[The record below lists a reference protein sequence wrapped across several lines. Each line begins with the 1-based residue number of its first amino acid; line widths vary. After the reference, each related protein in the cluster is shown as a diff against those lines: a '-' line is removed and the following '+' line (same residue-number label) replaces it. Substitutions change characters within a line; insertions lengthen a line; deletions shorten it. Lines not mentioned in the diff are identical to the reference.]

1 MSYFPLPVSKN
12 THVCGLV
19 IRKGDFC
26 SYSIVWAGEFLK
38 DNEEQVTEKHVF
50 ILQHTEELD
59 FAFCLWISSEAEPR
73 LLDPSLYYACF
84 DEKKSKSV
92 SNRYLFKVADKWM
105 LLPYAPKD
113 LFEKWQASASG
124 FDNADLSFF
133 HGLFKEHAPK
143 QFGQRQQTRI
153 ARFCGWYNA
162 VEDSP
167 VDAYRRMFLDT
178 NTIDGGPKM
187 DLSQHPNELS
197 EQNKK
202 KVKEAFQI
210 VKCIFPQLITL

>member
-1 MSYFPLPVSKN
+1 MSKN

-38 DNEEQVTEKHVF
+38 DDEEQICDKNVF
-50 ILQHTEELD
+50 ILQQTEELE
-59 FAFCLWISSEAEPR
+59 FVFCIWKSSEAEPR
-73 LLDPSLYYACF
+73 VLDPSLYYACF
-84 DEKKSKSV
+84 DEQKSRSV
-92 SNRYLFKVADKWM
+92 SNRYLFKVADKWL

-113 LFEKWQASASG
+113 LFEKWQATETL
-124 FDNADLSFF
+124 DNADLPFF
-133 HGLFKEHAPK
+133 HGLFEKHAPK
-143 QFGQRQQTRI
+143 QFGERQQTRI

-167 VDAYRRMFLDT
+167 VDAYRRLFLET
-178 NTIDGGPKM
+178 KTIDSGPRM
-187 DLSQHPNELS
+187 DLSQNPTELS
-197 EQNKK
+197 EQNRK

-210 VKCIFPQLITL
+210 VKCIFPQLIL

>member
-1 MSYFPLPVSKN
+1 MSKN

-38 DNEEQVTEKHVF
+38 DDEEQVCDKNVF
-50 ILQHTEELD
+50 ILQQTEELE
-59 FAFCLWISSEAEPR
+59 FVFCIWKSSEAEPR
-73 LLDPSLYYACF
+73 VLDPSLYYACF
-84 DEKKSKSV
+84 DEQKSRSV
-92 SNRYLFKVADKWM
+92 SNRYLFKVADKWL

-113 LFEKWQASASG
+113 LFEKWQATETL
-124 FDNADLSFF
+124 DNADLSFF
-133 HGLFKEHAPK
+133 HGLFEKHAPK
-143 QFGQRQQTRI
+143 QFGERQQTRI

-167 VDAYRRMFLDT
+167 VDAYRRLFLET
-178 NTIDGGPKM
+178 KTIDSGPRM
-187 DLSQHPNELS
+187 DLSQNPTELS
-197 EQNKK
+197 EQNRK

-210 VKCIFPQLITL
+210 VKCIFPQLIL

>member
-1 MSYFPLPVSKN
+1 MSKN

-38 DNEEQVTEKHVF
+38 DDEEQICDKNVF
-50 ILQHTEELD
+50 ILQQTEELE
-59 FAFCLWISSEAEPR
+59 FVFCIWKSSEAEPR
-73 LLDPSLYYACF
+73 VLDPSLYYACF
-84 DEKKSKSV
+84 DEQKSRSV
-92 SNRYLFKVADKWM
+92 SNRYLFKVADKWL

-113 LFEKWQASASG
+113 LFEKWQATETL
-124 FDNADLSFF
+124 DNADLSFF
-133 HGLFKEHAPK
+133 HGLFEKHAPK
-143 QFGQRQQTRI
+143 QFGERQQTRI

-167 VDAYRRMFLDT
+167 VDAYRRLFLET
-178 NTIDGGPKM
+178 KTIDSGPRM
-187 DLSQHPNELS
+187 DLSQNPTELS
-197 EQNKK
+197 EQNRK

-210 VKCIFPQLITL
+210 VKCIFPQLIL

>member
-1 MSYFPLPVSKN
+1 MYFPLPVSKN

-38 DNEEQVTEKHVF
+38 DDEEQICDKNVF
-50 ILQHTEELD
+50 ILQQTEELE
-59 FAFCLWISSEAEPR
+59 FVFCIWKSSEAEPR
-73 LLDPSLYYACF
+73 VLDPSLYYACF
-84 DEKKSKSV
+84 DEQKSRSV
-92 SNRYLFKVADKWM
+92 SNRYLFKVADKWL

-113 LFEKWQASASG
+113 LFEKWQATETL
-124 FDNADLSFF
+124 DNADLSFF
-133 HGLFKEHAPK
+133 HGLFEKHAPK
-143 QFGQRQQTRI
+143 QFGERQQTRI

-167 VDAYRRMFLDT
+167 VDAYRRLFLET
-178 NTIDGGPKM
+178 KTIDSGPRM
-187 DLSQHPNELS
+187 DLSQNPAELS
-197 EQNKK
+197 EQNRK

-210 VKCIFPQLITL
+210 VKCIFPQLIL

>member
-1 MSYFPLPVSKN
+1 MYFPLPVSKN

-38 DNEEQVTEKHVF
+38 DDEEQICDKNVF
-50 ILQHTEELD
+50 ILQQTEELE
-59 FAFCLWISSEAEPR
+59 FVFCIWKSSEAEPR
-73 LLDPSLYYACF
+73 VLDPSLYYACF
-84 DEKKSKSV
+84 DEQKSRSV
-92 SNRYLFKVADKWM
+92 SNRYLFKVADKWL

-113 LFEKWQASASG
+113 LFEKWQATETL
-124 FDNADLSFF
+124 DNADLPFF
-133 HGLFKEHAPK
+133 HGLFEKHAPK
-143 QFGQRQQTRI
+143 QFGERQQTRI

-167 VDAYRRMFLDT
+167 VDAYRRLFLET
-178 NTIDGGPKM
+178 KTIDSGPRM
-187 DLSQHPNELS
+187 DLSQNPTELS
-197 EQNKK
+197 EQNRK

-210 VKCIFPQLITL
+210 VKCIFPQLIL

>member
-1 MSYFPLPVSKN
+1 M
-12 THVCGLV
+12 
-19 IRKGDFC
+19 C
-26 SYSIVWAGEFLK
+26 SSDLEFLK

-113 LFEKWQASASG
+113 LFEKWQASESG

-210 VKCIFPQLITL
+210 VKCIFPQLIIS

>member
-19 IRKGDFC
+19 IRKGKFC

-38 DNEEQVTEKHVF
+38 GDEEQVTERHVF

-59 FAFCLWISSEAEPR
+59 FVFCLWKTSEAEPR
-73 LLDPSLYYACF
+73 ILDPSLYYACF
-84 DEKKSKSV
+84 EEKKSLSV
-92 SNRYLFKVADKWM
+92 SNRYLFKIADKWL

-113 LFEKWQASASG
+113 LFEKWQATEG
-124 FDNADLSFF
+124 LDNADLSFF
-133 HGLFKEHAPK
+133 HGLFETHAPK
-143 QFGQRQQTRI
+143 QFGERQQTRI

-162 VEDSP
+162 VDDSP
-167 VDAYRRMFLDT
+167 VDAYRRLFLET
-178 NTIDGGPKM
+178 NTIDSGPRM
-187 DLSQHPNELS
+187 DLSQHPDQLS

-202 KVKEAFQI
+202 KVREAFQI
-210 VKCIFPQLITL
+210 VKCVFPQLLL